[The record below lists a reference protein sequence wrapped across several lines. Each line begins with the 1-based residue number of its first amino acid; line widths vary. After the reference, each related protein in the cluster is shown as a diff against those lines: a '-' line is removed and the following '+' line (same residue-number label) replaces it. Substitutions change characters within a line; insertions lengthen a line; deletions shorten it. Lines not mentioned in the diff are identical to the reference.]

1 MDLKPGKLI
10 LYFGLFCFAI
20 SLILIYVLFF
30 VLKEYENGGLL
41 SVLAM
46 FIGFSSIGFYLTL
59 HYLKYRIVIGDKS
72 MTIKNEI
79 GQKKEIY
86 WNDIE
91 KVDYNKT
98 FNMIVIRSNQKKKWI
113 SPIYGHF
120 IDFIE
125 PEKYTENLKK
135 IIN

>member
-20 SLILIYVLFF
+20 SLLLIYVLFF

-41 SVLAM
+41 SVLGM
-46 FIGFSSIGFYLTL
+46 LIGFSLIGLYLTL
-59 HYLKYRIVIGDKS
+59 HYFKYRIIIGDKS
-72 MTIKNEI
+72 MTINNEI
-79 GQKKEIY
+79 GQKEEIY

-98 FNMIVIRSNQKKKWI
+98 FNIIVIWSNQKKKWI

-125 PEKYTENLKK
+125 PEKYTEKLKR

>member
-10 LYFGLFCFAI
+10 LFFGFICFAI
-20 SLILIYVLFF
+20 SLLLSYVLFF

-41 SVLAM
+41 SVLLM
-46 FIGFSSIGFYLTL
+46 LIGFLSIGLYLTL
-59 HYLKYRIVIGDKS
+59 HYYKYRIIIGDKS
-72 MTIKNEI
+72 MIIKNEI
-79 GQKKEIY
+79 GAQKEIY
-86 WNDIE
+86 WTEID

-98 FNMIVIRSNQKKKWI
+98 FNMIVVWSNKKKNWI

-125 PEKYTENLKK
+125 PEKYTEKLKRM
-135 IIN
+135 IN

>member
-20 SLILIYVLFF
+20 CLLLIYVLFF
-30 VLKEYENGGLL
+30 VLKEPENGGLL
-41 SVLAM
+41 SILLM
-46 FIGFSSIGFYLTL
+46 LIGFFSIGLYLTL
-59 HYLKYRIVIGDKS
+59 HYYRYKIIIGDKS

-79 GQKKEIY
+79 GVKKEIY
-86 WNDIE
+86 WTDIE

-98 FNMIVIRSNQKKKWI
+98 FNMIVVWSNKKKKWI

-120 IDFIE
+120 VDFIA
-125 PEKYTENLKK
+125 PEKYTDNLKEM
-135 IIN
+135 IN

>member
-20 SLILIYVLFF
+20 SLLLIYVLFF

-46 FIGFSSIGFYLTL
+46 IIGFSSIGLYLTL
-59 HYLKYRIVIGDKS
+59 HYFKYRIIIGDKS

-79 GQKKEIY
+79 GQIKEIY
-86 WNDIE
+86 WIDIE

-98 FNMIVIRSNQKKKWI
+98 FNMIIVYSNQKKKWI

-125 PEKYTENLKK
+125 PEKHTEKLKS